1 MIKFFY
7 PLLLIFFF
15 SCTSTPSKLNGSDL
29 IYAYN
34 DNTETRWSSGE
45 NLNGIKGAGGKEN
58 NGAKGHPT
66 DNIDAGTTRTLLDFQ
81 GQGVIN
87 RIWFTINDRSLAM
100 LRSLKIEMFWDNE
113 TKPAVSVPLAD
124 FFGLGQGMVKFEN
137 EFFASPEGRSFNSF
151 IPMPFKKAA
160 KIVITNDGDKKLNNI
175 FFDVD
180 YSLLKN
186 WNDDFLYFHAFWS
199 RDTATTPGKDFEL
212 LPHITGKGRILGTH
226 VVVNAN
232 PLYRKSWWGEGEVKM
247 YIDNDSGFPTLVGT
261 GTEDYIGT
269 AWGQGAFTN
278 RYTGCLTANDTL
290 DKWSFYRYH
299 VPDPV
304 YFSSGIKVTLQQI
317 GGNMKSVV
325 REMQEQN
332 IPLIPITVDDMAK
345 SGKQI
350 FLYEKDKVTSLKE
363 RDDLPENWTN
373 FYRSDDVSATVL
385 YYLDTPSGNLPA
397 IPAVNYRTAKL

>member
-1 MIKFFY
+1 MFKFFC
-7 PLLLIFFF
+7 PLILIFFF
-15 SCTSTPSKLNGSDL
+15 SCTSTPSKKNSYDL
-29 IYAYN
+29 LYAYN

-66 DNIDAGTTRTLLDFQ
+66 DNIDAGTTRTLLDIQ
-81 GQGVIN
+81 AQGVIN
-87 RIWFTINDRSLAM
+87 RIWFTINDRSLPM

-160 KIVITNDGDKKLNNI
+160 KIVITNDSDKKLNNI

-212 LPHITGKGRILGTH
+212 LPHITGKGRIIGTH

-332 IPLIPITVDDMAK
+332 VPLIPITVDDMAK

-350 FLYEKDKVTSLKE
+350 FLYEKDKLTSLKE
-363 RDDLPENWTN
+363 REDLPENWTN

-385 YYLDTPSGNLPA
+385 YYLDKPTGNLPA

>member
-1 MIKFFY
+1 MIKFFC
-7 PLLLIFFF
+7 PLILIFFF
-15 SCTSTPSKLNGSDL
+15 SCTSTPSKINRSDL
-29 IYAYN
+29 FYAYN

-66 DNIDAGTTRTLLDFQ
+66 DNIDAGTTKTLLDIQ
-81 GQGVIN
+81 AQGVIN
-87 RIWFTINDRSLAM
+87 RIWFTINDRSLPM

-160 KIVITNDGDKKLNNI
+160 KIVITNDSDKKLNNI

-232 PLYRKSWWGEGEVKM
+232 PLYRKSWWGEGEVRM
-247 YIDNDSGFPTLVGT
+247 YIDNDNGFPTLVGT

-332 IPLIPITVDDMAK
+332 VPLIPITVDDMAK

-350 FLYEKDKVTSLKE
+350 FLYEKDKLTSLKE
-363 RDDLPENWTN
+363 REDLPENWTN

-385 YYLDTPSGNLPA
+385 YYLDKPSGNLPA

>member
-1 MIKFFY
+1 MNKSILF
-7 PLLLIFFF
+7 LSLIFLI
-15 SCTSTPSKLNGSDL
+15 SCTSSEKNKPGHSN
-29 IYAYN
+29 IYTYDPN
-34 DNTETRWSSGE
+34 VETRWSSGE
-45 NLNGIKGAGGKEN
+45 NLNGVKGAGGKEN
-58 NGAKGHPT
+58 NGAKGNPT
-66 DNIDAGTTRTLLDFQ
+66 DNIDAGTTRTLLDIQ
-81 GQGVIN
+81 GQGIIN
-87 RIWFTINDRSLAM
+87 RIWFTINDRSLIM

-180 YSLLKN
+180 YSLLNN
-186 WNDDFLYFHAFWS
+186 WNDDFLYFHAFWG

-247 YIDNDSGFPTLVGT
+247 YIDYDSGFPTLVGT

-269 AWGQGAFTN
+269 AWGQGAFNN

-304 YFSSGIKVTLQQI
+304 YFSSGIKITLQQI

-325 REMQEQN
+325 NEMQEQKV
-332 IPLIPITVDDMAK
+332 PLIPVTVDDMAK

-385 YYLDTPSGNLPA
+385 FYLDAPSVNLPA
-397 IPAVNYRTAKL
+397 IQAVNYRTTNL